1 MLTMVGSCDVGGFD
15 LKPETDVGRKV
26 FFLST
31 SRKKQICAGTE
42 KSKAKRP
49 SSEVLT
55 HPGPIV

>member
-1 MLTMVGSCDVGGFD
+1 MVGSCDVGGFD

-42 KSKAKRP
+42 KSKAKCP

-55 HPGPIV
+55 HPRPIV